1 MTLRFGTDGIRGVAN
16 RELTPELV
24 TAVGRAAARVLGTAR
39 PFVVG
44 RDTRRSGPM
53 LESALVAGLCAE
65 GADVLLAGVLPTPA
79 VAALAHARDAPAAML
94 TASHNTFHDNGVKLF
109 AVDGRKLNDESESSI
124 EHELRGLAADA
135 PTGPEGRGVGVA
147 SELRGALDEYVD
159 HIVNAL
165 DERRLGGLRVIVDC
179 ANGAA
184 FRAAPRVLRDLGVH
198 VDVLHAAPNGANI
211 NDGCGSTDPRDLQRA
226 VVAMGAD
233 AGLAFDGD
241 ADRLIAV
248 DENGAIV
255 DGDHLLAIAAF
266 DLHERGLLRHDA
278 VVVTQMA
285 NGGLHRAL
293 RDAGIRVVEV
303 EVGDRNVL
311 DALAQGDLSLG
322 GEQSGHLVYPDLAT
336 TGDGILSGALL
347 LDVLDGTGQ
356 RLSRLASIVH
366 KTPQVLRSVPV
377 ADKDKLDGDETFWQ
391 TAQQARD
398 VLGDDGR
405 ILVRPSGT
413 EHVVRIMVEAATP
426 QAAADTATRLAMAVE
441 AACGVRDDDTAARPS
456 REQVLLNHEE

>member
-16 RELTPELV
+16 RELTPELA
-24 TAVGRAAARVLGTAR
+24 TAVGRAAARVLGTAH

-53 LESALVAGLCAE
+53 LEAALVAGLCAE

-79 VAALAHARDAPAAML
+79 VAELAHRRDAPAAMI
-94 TASHNTFHDNGVKLF
+94 TASHNAYVDNGVKLF
-109 AVDGRKLNDESESSI
+109 AVGGRKLTDDVERSI
-124 EHELRGLAADA
+124 EHELRRLATTMPD
-135 PTGPEGRGVGVA
+135 GPEGRGVGVA
-147 SELRGALDEYVD
+147 AELRGALDEYVNHVVD
-159 HIVNAL
+159 AL
-165 DERRLGGLRVIVDC
+165 EDRRLGGLRVVVDC

-184 FRAAPRVLRDLGVH
+184 FRAAPRVLRELGAH
-198 VDVLHAAPNGANI
+198 VEVLHAAPNGANI
-211 NDGCGSTDPRDLQRA
+211 NDGCGSTDPSDLQRA
-226 VVAMGAD
+226 VVAVGAD

-248 DENGAIV
+248 DETGAIV
-255 DGDHLLAIAAF
+255 DGDQLLAIAAF
-266 DLHERGLLRHDA
+266 DLQERGRLRHDA

-293 RDAGIRVVEV
+293 RAAGIEVVEV

-311 DALAQGDLSLG
+311 DALARRDLALG
-322 GEQSGHLVYPDLAT
+322 GEQSGHIIFPDLAT
-336 TGDGILSGALL
+336 TGDGVLTGALL

-356 RLSRLASIVH
+356 RLSRLASIVE

-377 ADKDKLDGDETFWQ
+377 AARDRLDTDRAFWR
-391 TAQQARD
+391 TAQEASEE
-398 VLGDDGR
+398 LGPDGR

-413 EHVVRIMVEAATP
+413 EPVVRVMVEAPTAAE
-426 QAAADTATRLAMAVE
+426 AAAVADRLVAAVE
-441 AACGVRDDDTAARPS
+441 MACGAPAR
-456 REQVLLNHEE
+456 